1 MAWEE
6 PKTDWVANDY
16 YNITDFSRMVGN
28 IEILAELVDKL
39 HRPLSIMTIST
50 AKDYSSFI
58 YASEFNSI
66 ESNLEKVNDYSFD
79 IGETQS
85 YMVNGKTPN
94 YAEFNRIESATSK
107 IHEYLLVEQD
117 NCQRLEFTLGGTKKL

>member
-6 PKTDWVANDY
+6 PKTDWIASDY

-28 IEILAELVDKL
+28 IEVLAELVDKL
-39 HRPLSIMTIST
+39 HHPLSITAIST

-66 ESNLEKVNDYSFD
+66 ENNLEKVNDYNFN
-79 IGETQS
+79 IGKTQS

-94 YAEFNRIESATSK
+94 YTEFNRIESASLK
-107 IHEYLLVEQD
+107 IHEYLLAERD
-117 NCQRLEFTLGGTKKL
+117 NCQRLEFTLGGAKKL